1 MGREGY
7 AGQSTLPSN
16 VPDSGVSL
24 AVTEAVD
31 HQVLSLMCSRMVESQ
46 QQQQQQQQTL
56 PLHAS
61 TQIKFAKLKRQLLEV

>member
-46 QQQQQQQQTL
+46 QQQQQQQTL